1 MHESAIEALLVRSVH
16 QAGGR
21 CYKWVS
27 PGNSGVPDRI
37 VILPDS
43 RVIFVEL
50 KTETGR
56 TSALQ
61 DWQIGTLRGL
71 GQAVRVLHGR
81 HEVELFIQREVMR
94 CNTSPTTIR
103 KSQRP

>member
-1 MHESAIEALLVRSVH
+1 MRESAIEALLVRAVH

-81 HEVELFIQREVMR
+81 REVELFIQREVMR

>member
-1 MHESAIEALLVRSVH
+1 MRESAIEALLVRSVH

-71 GQAVRVLHGR
+71 GQTVRVLHGR
-81 HEVELFIQREVMR
+81 REVELFIQREVMR

>member
-1 MHESAIEALLVRSVH
+1 MRESAIEALLVRSVH
-16 QAGGR
+16 QAGGK

-71 GQAVRVLHGR
+71 GHAVRVLHGR

>member
-1 MHESAIEALLVRSVH
+1 MRESAIEALLVRAVH

-71 GQAVRVLHGR
+71 GQKVRVLRGR

>member
-1 MHESAIEALLVRSVH
+1 MRESAIEALLVRAVH
-16 QAGGR
+16 QTGGR

-71 GQAVRVLHGR
+71 GQTVRVLHGR
-81 HEVELFIQREVMR
+81 REVELFIQREVMR

>member
-1 MHESAIEALLVRSVH
+1 MRESAIEALLVRSVH

-37 VILPDS
+37 VFLPDGK
-43 RVIFVEL
+43 VIFIEL

-61 DWQIGTLRGL
+61 DYHIATLRAL
-71 GQAVRVLHGR
+71 GQAVRVLRGR
-81 HEVELFIQREVMR
+81 REVELFIQREVMR

>member
-1 MHESAIEALLVRSVH
+1 MRESAIESLLVRSV
-16 QAGGR
+16 QDVGGR

-37 VILPDS
+37 VFLPDG

-61 DWQIGTLRGL
+61 DWHINALRGL
-71 GQAVRVLHGR
+71 GQTVLVLRGR
-81 HEVELFIQREVMR
+81 DAVMR
-94 CNTSPTTIR
+94 FTREEVIPCATRHTSTSARQR
-103 KSQRP
+103 K

>member
-1 MHESAIEALLVRSVH
+1 MRESAIEALLVRSVH

-37 VILPDS
+37 VFLPGGK
-43 RVIFVEL
+43 VIFVEL

-61 DWQIGTLRGL
+61 DYHIATLRAL
-71 GQAVRVLHGR
+71 GQAVRVLRGR
-81 HEVELFIQREVMR
+81 REVERFLREEVSPCTTPR
-94 CNTSPTTIR
+94 TTTSA
-103 KSQRP
+103 SQRR

>member
-1 MHESAIEALLVRSVH
+1 MRESAIEALLVRSVH

-37 VILPDS
+37 VFLPGGK
-43 RVIFVEL
+43 VIFIEL

-61 DWQIGTLRGL
+61 DYHIATLRAL
-71 GQAVRVLHGR
+71 GQAVRVLRGR
-81 HEVELFIQREVMR
+81 REVELFIQREVMR

>member
-1 MHESAIEALLVRSVH
+1 MRESAIEALLVRAVH

-103 KSQRP
+103 KLQRP

>member
-1 MHESAIEALLVRSVH
+1 MRESAIEALLVRAVH

-37 VILPDS
+37 VIMPDS

-94 CNTSPTTIR
+94 CNTSPTAIR